1 MRQAIIRSGLLCCL
15 VTAMTTGCSSSP
27 RVTYYALESTSAPE
41 SKRVPSSS
49 AKKMMPA
56 VSVETPTVPVL
67 VDRLQLVE
75 RTHTNQIEI
84 REFHRWAEPLK
95 NSIPRLLADNLS
107 RLLESDRISSYP
119 QNMGSDADFRV
130 FVDFQRFESE
140 GSAVSIDAL
149 WRIRR
154 TADGEQK
161 SGRVRIREVTGGG
174 GYESVIAAYTRA
186 LSAVS
191 SDIAQALQAEWS
203 AVPAQ
208 K

>member
-1 MRQAIIRSGLLCCL
+1 MRQAVICSGLLCCL

-27 RVTYYALESTSAPE
+27 RVTYYALESTPAPE
-41 SKRVPSSS
+41 TKRVSSSS
-49 AKKMMPA
+49 AKKILPS
-56 VSVETPTVPVL
+56 VSVETPTVPEL

-84 REFHRWAEPLK
+84 RQFHRWAEPLK
-95 NSIPRLLADNLS
+95 SSIPRLIADNLS
-107 RLLESDRISSYP
+107 RLIESDRISYYP
-119 QNMGSDADFRV
+119 QSMGSDAEFRI

-154 TADGEQK
+154 TADGGQK
-161 SGRVRIREVTGGG
+161 SGRMRIREMTGGE
-174 GYESVIAAYTRA
+174 GYESVVAAYSRA

-191 SDIAQALQAEWS
+191 NDIAQALQAEWS
-203 AVPAQ
+203 AVPEQ